1 MNQVKIFVLRKIL
14 LYSGLKIQGKNINR
28 QTELILEKIWWLS
41 DGEEKIKGGLMRAAG
56 TRLDILI
63 HK

>member
-1 MNQVKIFVLRKIL
+1 MQR
-14 LYSGLKIQGKNINR
+14 KNINR

-63 HK
+63 HELKYEIFHYFTYAN

>member
-1 MNQVKIFVLRKIL
+1 MNQVEIFVLRKIL
-14 LYSGLKIQGKNINR
+14 LYSGLEIQRKNINR
-28 QTELILEKIWWLS
+28 QTELILEIP
-41 DGEEKIKGGLMRAAG
+41 DGEEKIVGGLMRAAG

>member
-1 MNQVKIFVLRKIL
+1 MNQVELFVLRKML
-14 LYSGLKIQGKNINR
+14 LYSGLEIQRKNINC
-28 QTELILEKIWWLS
+28 QTELILEKIWWFS

>member
-1 MNQVKIFVLRKIL
+1 MNQVELLVLRKML
-14 LYSGLKIQGKNINR
+14 LYSGLEIQRKNINR

>member
-1 MNQVKIFVLRKIL
+1 MNQVELFVLRKML
-14 LYSGLKIQGKNINR
+14 LYSGLEIQRKNINR
-28 QTELILEKIWWLS
+28 QTELILEKIWWPS
-41 DGEEKIKGGLMRAAG
+41 DGEEKIKGELMRAAG